1 MFKDMPEDDLHMAP
15 VRPLPSRSKVGG
27 GEADGELGERETERQ
42 RQRQR
47 DRETEAETE
56 RQRQTERKHREHV
69 ILCLLAPMAFAKL
82 VGSSVLLWSAAHL
95 LRVCSNCEHTCT
107 DQAPR

>member
-1 MFKDMPEDDLHMAP
+1 MSDTQHSIPPIHCCAPRRVAVTGWDRRIFMFKDMPEDDLHMAP

-47 DRETEAETE
+47 ETE
-56 RQRQTERKHREHV
+56 REIVCVCVCACVCLCQQTTKHCRGH
-69 ILCLLAPMAFAKL
+69 
-82 VGSSVLLWSAAHL
+82 SQQST
-95 LRVCSNCEHTCT
+95 RV
-107 DQAPR
+107 